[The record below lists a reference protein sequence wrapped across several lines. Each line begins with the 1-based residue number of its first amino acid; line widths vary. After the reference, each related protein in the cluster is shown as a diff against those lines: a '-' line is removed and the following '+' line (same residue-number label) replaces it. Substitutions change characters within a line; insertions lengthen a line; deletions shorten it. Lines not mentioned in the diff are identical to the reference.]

1 VPVQNAQVRTHQ
13 FLQGMYSDGYF
24 PDPIVDKGR
33 AILLRLCER
42 IEADRP
48 GDLAALYALTSV
60 ATEEFNL
67 LQDDFEAAES
77 EIETVA
83 TLLEVL
89 PDILIFEVD
98 PEPCHHSVMLAHQHT
113 PIECSAA

>member
-1 VPVQNAQVRTHQ
+1 MPVQNAQVRTHQ
-13 FLQGMYSDGYF
+13 FLQGMYNDGYF
-24 PDPIVDKGR
+24 PDPIVDKGK

-60 ATEEFNL
+60 ATHRNL
-67 LQDDFEAAES
+67 ACCPA
-77 EIETVA
+77 VA

-98 PEPCHHSVMLAHQHT
+98 PEPRHHSVMLAHQHT